1 MTFFV
6 GQKVFDDGLNYIKN
20 NATHAIL
27 IASYSTDYSAINGAL
42 KVASA
47 AVTSTDFTLA
57 NGASSGSRKITAAL
71 TGKSGGNALQGVADG
86 TPMHIAI
93 VNSTGTEVLLVFEES
108 TDQAIVI
115 GNPITF
121 NSDPEYTKTQPA

>member
-1 MTFFV
+1 M
-6 GQKVFDDGLNYIKN
+6 Q
-20 NATHAIL
+20 
-27 IASYSTDYSAINGAL
+27 
-42 KVASA
+42 
-47 AVTSTDFTLA
+47 
-57 NGASSGSRKITAAL
+57 
-71 TGKSGGNALQGVADG
+71 
-86 TPMHIAI
+86 IAI